1 MISNGIAQWIFA
13 WFRRTDGNVRYRPL
27 IIRRTVIP
35 GLCNSNYSRCLGI
48 FEIIYFPGIIAVLG
62 IRSRIICTT

>member
-1 MISNGIAQWIFA
+1 MISDGISKRILTR
-13 WFRRTDGNVRYRPL
+13 FRRTDKNIWNWSFVIGQ
-27 IIRRTVIP
+27 TVIP
-35 GLCNSNYSRCLGI
+35 VFCNSNYFRCLGI